1 MRKMKYSGI
10 EWIGDIPEH
19 WEVIK
24 LKYLG
29 ICKNGLTYSP
39 DNVVDEDKGILVLRS
54 SNIQDGKLVFE
65 DNVYVNLQND
75 LFKIQ
80 KGDILICSRN
90 GSRSLIG
97 KNAIIDKEIKA
108 YYGAFMMIYRCKSPK
123 YMYYILNSN
132 IFKYYLGSFFTS
144 TINQLTGENFK
155 NIIIPYTFNDVEQQK
170 IAAYLDKKCAS
181 IDSIIDKEQKL
192 IEKLKEYKQ
201 SLITETVTKGL
212 NPDAPT
218 KDSGVEWIGDIPEHW
233 EILKMRFVV
242 EKIGDID
249 HYMPNSIDNGIPYIM
264 TGDLCEKF
272 SNIHFNKCKQ
282 ISLKDYE
289 LLSKKIIGNI
299 DDIIY
304 ARYATIG
311 TISYIDINKKSVVS
325 YSCVIIRP
333 LKEIML
339 GRFLFYYLKSNV
351 FFEEIRRHTNA
362 NTQENVGI
370 DTLYKTKIICPSKS
384 EQQKI
389 ADYLDEKCAR
399 IDENISKRQALIEK
413 LNKYKKSLIY
423 EIVTG
428 KMEV

>member
-212 NPDAPT
+212 NPDAPM
-218 KDSGVEWIGDIPEHW
+218 KDSGIEWIGDIPEHW
-233 EILKMRFVV
+233 KLCRLKNYAIIQNGQDQKNVFDKNGKYSV
-242 EKIGDID
+242 IG
-249 HYMPNSIDNGIPYIM
+249 SG
-264 TGDLCEKF
+264 GVF
-272 SNIHFNKCKQ
+272 SHANDFLYDKP
-282 ISLKDYE
+282 SV
-289 LLSKKIIGNI
+289 LLGRK
-299 DDIIY
+299 
-304 ARYATIG
+304 G
-311 TISYIDINKKSVVS
+311 TIDKPLYIEGKFWVVDTM
-325 YSCVIIRP
+325 YYTIIKDNVYP
-333 LKEIML
+333 K
-339 GRFLFYYLKSNV
+339 FFYYLCSIIPYNYYQYGSAV
-351 FFEEIRRHTNA
+351 PSMTQRDLNSVQFPYVLYEE
-362 NTQENVGI
+362 
-370 DTLYKTKIICPSKS
+370 
-384 EQQKI
+384 QKQI
-389 ADYLDEKCAR
+389 ADYLDKKCSK

-413 LNKYKKSLIY
+413 LNEYKKSLIY
-423 EIVTG
+423 EVVTG